1 MASWKSPRN
10 ADDLSIETS
19 DLSSEIPISFGDFPG
34 KLGQLRLLGSTLHGV
49 LVTGTQWRYHKNGPK
64 NTNKTTVR

>member
-1 MASWKSPRN
+1 MPSWKSPRN

-19 DLSSEIPISFGDFPG
+19 DLSSEMPISFGDLPG

-49 LVTGTQWRYHKNGPK
+49 LEKGDSMEISSTAQ